1 MENSYQIS
9 HEESSASDDA
19 SQTDDEENLS
29 CLRYDG
35 LYCYLDDLTEVS
47 YECID
52 DKISF
57 TTVDQNGTVDHCG
70 TVQQD
75 QLILD
80 IHSNI
85 NGYEE
90 SNREYVFYPFED
102 IPGWYN

>member
-1 MENSYQIS
+1 MESGGRYFPREKWFNR
-9 HEESSASDDA
+9 DN
-19 SQTDDEENLS
+19 ENL
-29 CLRYDG
+29 
-35 LYCYLDDLTEVS
+35 TAVS
-47 YECID
+47 YEYID